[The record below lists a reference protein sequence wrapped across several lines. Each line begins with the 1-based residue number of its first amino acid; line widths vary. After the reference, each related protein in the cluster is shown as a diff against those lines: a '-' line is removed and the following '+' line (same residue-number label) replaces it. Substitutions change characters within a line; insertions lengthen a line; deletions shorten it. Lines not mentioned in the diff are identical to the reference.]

1 MQLRDQQ
8 HKAIL
13 YLERL
18 LYQNFK
24 VTANQTS
31 TADTPTRKSNPNTT
45 LKIVIQLPEKRTR
58 EEGKKKNQ
66 QTT

>member
-31 TADTPTRKSNPNTT
+31 TADTPIRKSNPNTT